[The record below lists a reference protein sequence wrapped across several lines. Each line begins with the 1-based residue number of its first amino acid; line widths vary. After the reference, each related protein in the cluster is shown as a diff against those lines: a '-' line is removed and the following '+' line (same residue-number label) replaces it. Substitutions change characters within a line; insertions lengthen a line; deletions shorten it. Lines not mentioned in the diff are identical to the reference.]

1 VPALFIVGT
10 RSKMVAKR
18 TSLMLIAWMS
28 LGVWLGY
35 AGELQ
40 PPRYFPE
47 TGRAAIHQRAL
58 DLGGSVVVMAV
69 ALQPGYED
77 LPTLTNL
84 RMGLGAKL
92 ITVYVTNGDAT
103 PSDLSGEAPFLLAAR
118 RKEEAYQVTRAL
130 DGEPYF
136 LNTRD
141 LGVVRDRSE
150 LERSWVPDTVV
161 SRLKVA
167 LLSYRPDVVLVQR
180 DFRTRDTSETI
191 RERFLIE
198 LVLRA
203 VESARVSTG
212 KQGSPGIAPWRVE
225 RVFVESVRGGE
236 NAVRVRIDAAHPIWK
251 KSFRDIGR
259 EIMQQYRSLKAR
271 ATVWEESRSHTY
283 TSVLPKS
290 TRHLGTLT
298 IGLPVLSKR
307 FQAIR
312 EGLVGVQKSTG
323 GSLRSSSL
331 DSVAAAISSLDRLL
345 YRESSSMTAAEKR
358 IAAHWKDDLEALRC
372 ALLGVKFTYECDSL
386 TTERQLIYLRF
397 KDFKTKTSKANTE
410 IFFPG
415 AMKHEWGINESV
427 NYRFKFEVPQ
437 EFRIITPERMEYNA
451 PMSVYGL
458 RRSHVRTRFSF
469 IIYHHDSTRTHEF
482 ICRGEMWLGVGPKRT
497 FEILNPLVRAE
508 DGEPLAYSFFNFSRN
523 GFEGQVSL
531 VDSLFK
537 PASREVRIL
546 PVKDY
551 FLEDTIRLF
560 PKRQIPPGNHAA
572 ELTVSGRGETRHF
585 IARSF
590 EVHADT
596 TKRVCLLTGITH
608 SPVAEAL
615 RRLHIPFAESDS
627 AALASGDLSSV
638 SVIVVDQDAMLQR
651 KDVVDALARLRPWV
665 EGGGHMVV
673 LQQSYAMTRG
683 SDIGWGVAFR
693 LGPALEPQ
701 SPLTFDSLHGF
712 LRRPNLLQLHDWQ
725 GWVVARAMGSLEV
738 GNPQPAQIPVRAQ
751 TSGDPLIVTIPEQ
764 KGRITYVALDV
775 YSQLVNIHP
784 GTFRLLANLLAY
796 PYIHE

>member
-1 VPALFIVGT
+1 MVVKRASLPLIVG
-10 RSKMVAKR
+10 
-18 TSLMLIAWMS
+18 MS
-28 LGVWLGY
+28 VGIWVGHAGV
-35 AGELQ
+35 LQ

-47 TGRAAIHQRAL
+47 TGRAAIYQRAL
-58 DLGGSVVVMAV
+58 DLSGSVVVMAIS
-69 ALQPGYED
+69 LQPGYED
-77 LPTLTNL
+77 LPTLVYS
-84 RMGLGAKL
+84 RMRLGAKL
-92 ITVYVTNGDAT
+92 INVYVTNGEAT
-103 PSDLSGEAPFLLAAR
+103 PSDLNGEAPFLLAAR
-118 RKEEAYQVTRAL
+118 RKEEAYRVCRAL

-136 LNTRD
+136 LNMPD

-150 LERSWVPDTVV
+150 LEHSWVPDTVV

-167 LLSYRPDVVLVQR
+167 FLSYRPDVILLQR
-180 DFRTRDTSETI
+180 DFRTMDTSETI

-203 VESARVSTG
+203 VESARVNAG
-212 KQGSPGIAPWRVE
+212 NRGLPGIAPWRVE
-225 RVFVESVRGGE
+225 RVFVESVGGDK
-236 NAVRVRIDAAHPIWK
+236 NAVRARVDAAHPIWK

-259 EIMQQYRSLKAR
+259 QIMHEYRSLQAR
-271 ATVWEESRSHTY
+271 TTVWEGSRTHAY
-283 TSVLPKS
+283 VSVLPKS
-290 TRHLGTLT
+290 ARHLRTLT
-298 IGLPVLSKR
+298 AGFPVLTKR
-307 FQAIR
+307 FQAMR
-312 EGLVGVQKSTG
+312 EGLVRVQKSTG
-323 GSLRSSSL
+323 GRLRSSSL
-331 DSVAAAISSLDRLL
+331 DSVAGAISSLDHFLF
-345 YRESSSMTAAEKR
+345 RESSSMTAAERR

-386 TTERQLIYLRF
+386 TTERQLIFLRF
-397 KDFKTKTSKANTE
+397 KSFKTKTSKANTE

-458 RRSHVRTRFSF
+458 RRAHVRTRFSF

-482 ICRGEMWLGVGPKRT
+482 IYRGEMWLGVGPKRT
-497 FEILNPLVRAE
+497 FEILNPIVRAE

-537 PASREVRIL
+537 PASREVKIL

-560 PKRQIPPGNHAA
+560 PKGQIPPGNHAA
-572 ELTVSGRGETRHF
+572 ELTVSGRGETRQF

-608 SPVAEAL
+608 SPIAEAL
-615 RRLHIPFAESDS
+615 RRLHIRFLESDS
-627 AALASGDLSSV
+627 AALASGDLSSF
-638 SVIVVDQDAMLQR
+638 SVIVIDQDALLQR
-651 KDVVDALARLRPWV
+651 KDIVHVLGRLQSWV
-665 EGGGHMVV
+665 QGGGQMVV
-673 LQQSYAMTRG
+673 LPQYYATVNG
-683 SDIGWGVAFR
+683 SDIGRGMVFR

-701 SPLTFDSLHGF
+701 TPLTLDTLGGF
-712 LRRPNLLQLHDWQ
+712 LTRPNLLQAQDWQ
-725 GWVVARAMGSLEV
+725 GWVVARAMGSVEV
-738 GNPQPAQIPVRAQ
+738 RNAQPAEVPVRAQ
-751 TSGDPLIVTIPEQ
+751 TSGDPLIVTIPEH
-764 KGRITYVALDV
+764 KGRIIYVALDV
-775 YSQLVNIHP
+775 YSQLVNVHP

-796 PYIHE
+796 RYIHE